1 MPPTHTDEG
10 LVAAR
15 EIRGSFPEVG
25 VLVLS
30 QHLDARYAL
39 RLLEGYPE
47 RVGYLL
53 KERVSDVAVL
63 TDAVRRIAEGECVID
78 PTIVS
83 QLMRRRDSAGTFAE
97 ATNEERNVASLVAE
111 GYSDESIAQQL
122 HSDVETVRERIERAC
137 ALLGI
142 RDSPDDLRRVG
153 LLLRSCGRRPTES
166 ASGSVLSGDGRRQDA
181 VSHSAPWGNC
191 IRRPPS
197 P

>member
-1 MPPTHTDEG
+1 MPTHTDEG

-153 LLLRSCGRRPTES
+153 LLLR
-166 ASGSVLSGDGRRQDA
+166 VLRS
-181 VSHSAPWGNC
+181 
-191 IRRPPS
+191 
-197 P
+197 